1 VGRFCSGAAPV
12 VIGYVATQF
21 TFGVSFLMV
30 GAVFFLSGVCAFFI
44 PDRLYDTS
52 AQEPNDRGPATPSRD
67 AKANEA
73 ATEALTPR

>member
-1 VGRFCSGAAPV
+1 
-12 VIGYVATQF
+12 
-21 TFGVSFLMV
+21 MV

-52 AQEPNDRGPATPSRD
+52 AQEPNDPGLATPSRD

-73 ATEALTPR
+73 AAEALTPR